1 MNSVKD
7 LLVAAS
13 DHTSALQSG
22 DIERAAQLVFR
33 TWQHGGT
40 VISCGNGGSASTAS
54 HFAAD
59 LAKLTIVPGRPRL
72 RTLCLNDN
80 ASAFSA
86 WTNDEGFDT
95 VYTEQAEPWL
105 DDKAT
110 LITFSV
116 HGGSRPTDA
125 SAVSS
130 NLGKVAR
137 LAKDRGSSVIAVTG
151 FDGGAAG
158 DIADAHINVP
168 HHTEPVAT
176 PLIESLHVLVHHA
189 LCVGVRQLI
198 QEDAK

>member
-1 MNSVKD
+1 MNSIKD
-7 LLVAAS
+7 LLADAVER
-13 DHTSALQSG
+13 TTALNSG

-33 TWQHGGT
+33 TWQEGGT

-86 WTNDEGFDT
+86 WSNDEGFDT
-95 VYTEQAEPWL
+95 VYAEQGEPWL
-105 DDKAT
+105 DEKAT
-110 LITFSV
+110 LISFSV
-116 HGGSRPTDA
+116 HGGSRATDA
-125 SAVSS
+125 STVSS
-130 NLGKVAR
+130 NLGKVSE
-137 LAKDRGSSVIAVTG
+137 LAKSRGTRVIAVTG

-168 HHTEPVAT
+168 YFTEPVAT
-176 PLIESLHVLVHHA
+176 PLIESLHVLIHHA

-198 QEDAK
+198 QEDSK